1 METTQVVEINVFDK
15 LNEMIVFLAE
25 DLSIRWL
32 NQSARAFFH
41 YPKDAITSVNYIDFC
56 RTNNQTYPGFLND
69 HINVIDLELDRKIEK
84 VIHNSMVIEWEL
96 ISFPKD
102 KNFSMM
108 LIGRDKTDYEKIS
121 TSKQDI
127 ELRIKSIINALP
139 GNYWWKDLSGR
150 YLGCNENVSR
160 TLQLPAPD
168 YVIGKTDYELPWSK
182 YADHLVKHDNEV
194 ITGEK
199 TITKEENILALSG
212 ELLTFLVVKTPLY
225 NSVKKMIGTI
235 GVSFD
240 VTELKKAQKEL
251 EKSKSKA
258 ELASRSKS
266 EFIANMSHDIRTPIT
281 GMLGLVQDM
290 INTADKARAS
300 LQQQKPLKNISANRD
315 ALLNDIVTKVQSDGD
330 LLVGATDEL
339 LQLCNEILE
348 VVCLETGKPSQQV
361 ESFNFHELVKH
372 NIELLQPTAQ
382 HKKLNLFYEIADNVP
397 TFLKGLCIY
406 LDRSLLNLISNA
418 LKFTEKGFV
427 KVTASLLD
435 ANMKTPQVGD
445 TITLKLTVDDSGM
458 GIPKDKFDTIFEHF
472 SRLTSSY
479 QGVYKGAGLGLY
491 TVKRY
496 IEAMKGQITLDS
508 EVDKGTRFTLTL
520 PFIVSDHADR
530 KKESIRPPKPTPTL
544 GIKAAKTELSEV
556 PTEKAAATV
565 LLVEDSVLAA
575 RAAKAS
581 LKSFGCA
588 IDVAE
593 TGKQAV
599 SMAQRN
605 KYNLIL
611 MDIGLP
617 DFTGGEATQKIRAL
631 SDPEKANV
639 PIVALTG
646 HAGNPDKR
654 QEALDA
660 GMQDVL
666 NKPVQPLALE
676 LILNSYVF
684 KKSNAQK
691 AKPITTDKTTCDVTV
706 LDWDACVRMM
716 QGDAAMARELLSLLA
731 SELKETAPLL
741 AKDYANKNTTVLRDT
756 LHRLCGGVCYLKT
769 PQLEHALKMFQEAV
783 KAEPQD
789 PQHLEKTHTELQQAI
804 ATFLQTW
811 EKN

>member
-1 METTQVVEINVFDK
+1 
-15 LNEMIVFLAE
+15 
-25 DLSIRWL
+25 
-32 NQSARAFFH
+32 
-41 YPKDAITSVNYIDFC
+41 
-56 RTNNQTYPGFLND
+56 
-69 HINVIDLELDRKIEK
+69 
-84 VIHNSMVIEWEL
+84 MV
-96 ISFPKD
+96 
-102 KNFSMM
+102 
-108 LIGRDKTDYEKIS
+108 
-121 TSKQDI
+121 
-127 ELRIKSIINALP
+127 
-139 GNYWWKDLSGR
+139 
-150 YLGCNENVSR
+150 
-160 TLQLPAPD
+160 TLL
-168 YVIGKTDYELPWSK
+168 
-182 YADHLVKHDNEV
+182 
-194 ITGEK
+194 
-199 TITKEENILALSG
+199 
-212 ELLTFLVVKTPLY
+212 
-225 NSVKKMIGTI
+225 M
-235 GVSFD
+235 
-240 VTELKKAQKEL
+240 
-251 EKSKSKA
+251 
-258 ELASRSKS
+258 
-266 EFIANMSHDIRTPIT
+266 
-281 GMLGLVQDM
+281 
-290 INTADKARAS
+290 
-300 LQQQKPLKNISANRD
+300 
-315 ALLNDIVTKVQSDGD
+315 
-330 LLVGATDEL
+330 GATDEL
-339 LQLCNEILE
+339 LQLCNEVLE

-372 NIELLQPTAQ
+372 NIELLKPAAQ
-382 HKKLNLFYEIADNVP
+382 HKKLNLSYEIAKNMP
-397 TFLKGLCIY
+397 TFLTGLFIY

-479 QGVYKGAGLGLY
+479 QGIYKGAGLGLY

-530 KKESIRPPKPTPTL
+530 KKESIRPSKPTLTL
-544 GIKAAKTELSEV
+544 DVKAAKTELNEIS
-556 PTEKAAATV
+556 TEKAAATV

-575 RAAKAS
+575 IAAKTS

-588 IDVAE
+588 VDVAE

-605 KYNLIL
+605 KYDLIL
-611 MDIGLP
+611 MDVGLP
-617 DFTGGEATQKIRAL
+617 DFTGVEATQKIRAL

-646 HAGNPDKR
+646 HANNPDR
-654 QEALDA
+654 CQEALDA
-660 GMQDVL
+660 GMQEVI
-666 NKPVQPLALE
+666 NKPAQPLALE
-676 LILNSYVF
+676 LILDNYVF
-684 KKSNAQK
+684 KKSDTQTVK
-691 AKPITTDKTTCDVTV
+691 SITTHKTTFDVTV